1 MARMQGAT
9 MVTTA
14 DSELTLVKSRTPT
27 IYVPKRFRIAAL
39 PGIRPGAAIVGTPQG
54 DGTVAIDVEAT
65 GYVDPT
71 PEVWGNWVAE
81 AARSHCAAPDPLLDE
96 QMATQYV
103 SEDELVA
110 VGRYEDGCVLV
121 SELGRTRL
129 SRWIEAGRAAYL
141 GDGSLASA

>member
-1 MARMQGAT
+1 

-27 IYVPKRFRIAAL
+27 IYVPKRFRL
-39 PGIRPGAAIVGTPQG
+39 GGVPGIRPGAAIVGTPQG
-54 DGTVAIDVEAT
+54 GGTVAIDVEAT

-81 AARSHCAAPDPLLDE
+81 AARRHCAAEDALLDE
-96 QMATQYV
+96 EMATRYV
-103 SEDELVA
+103 SEDELIA
-110 VGRYEDGCVLV
+110 VGRYEDCCVLV
-121 SELGRTRL
+121 DELGRARL

-141 GDGSLASA
+141 GDGTLVSA